1 MKKTFLIVSAIIL
14 AAVVST
20 IITLACI
27 TKKYDFDYYS
37 NASSIVV
44 YDSTSNGVGKQHGG
58 EDTFDKDSSVFKQI
72 MNLLNESMGSSLLT
86 LLVRGANTN
95 PVVEQDLSGT
105 SPTFSPTTRQTNYC
119 IEISFSAPISN
130 QIVYYKGNT
139 KYLNSPD
146 GYQGLMF
153 VLGTQKQFGE
163 INVYYKATASDSYQS
178 NPVKLTIDNS
188 KLVDYIDKM

>member
-1 MKKTFLIVSAIIL
+1 MKKIFLIVSAIIL

-20 IITLACI
+20 IITFACI
-27 TKKYDFDYYS
+27 TRKYDFNYYA

-44 YDSTSNGVGKQHGG
+44 YDSTSGGVGKQHDGQ
-58 EDTFDKDSSVFKQI
+58 DTFDKDSSVFKQI
-72 MNLLNESMGSSLLT
+72 MSLLNESMGNSMLT
-86 LLVRGANTN
+86 LLVHGTDIN

-119 IEISFSAPISN
+119 IEISFSTSIRN
-130 QIVYYKGNT
+130 QIVYYKGNS

-163 INVYYKATASDSYQS
+163 INVYYKPTASGSYQS
-178 NPVKLTIDNS
+178 NPIKLIIDNS